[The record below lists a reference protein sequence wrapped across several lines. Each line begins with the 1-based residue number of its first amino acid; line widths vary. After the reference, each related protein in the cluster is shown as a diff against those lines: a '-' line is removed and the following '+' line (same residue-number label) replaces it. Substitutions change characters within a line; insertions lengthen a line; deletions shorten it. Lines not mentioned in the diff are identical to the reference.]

1 MLLCLTIFYDL
12 FRVQRAVTGMVFV
25 FISVLVEMACCPC
38 SCFYSPLFHDEIL
51 QSWTKV
57 LWHNFICGAFFNSH
71 MPSPCPTPQTTLDA
85 CIQNFFRVYYSTVP
99 RTFVQDCRFHFGL
112 RKKARWR
119 AMSGDTGNPNAVL
132 ANKIN
137 SNYSPQ
143 WIPLAT
149 DTEVNNCFSIY

>member
-1 MLLCLTIFYDL
+1 MLLCLTSFYDL

-25 FISVLVEMACCPC
+25 FISVLVDMACLPC
-38 SCFYSPLFHDEIL
+38 SCFYSLYFMTKYYNHGQKSYDTILFVGLFSIHKCPVPPPPHK
-51 QSWTKV
+51 QRWTPV
-57 LWHNFICGAFFNSH
+57 SRIFSEY
-71 MPSPCPTPQTTLDA
+71 TTALS
-85 CIQNFFRVYYSTVP
+85 Q

-119 AMSGDTGNPNAVL
+119 TMRGDTGNPNVVL

>member
-1 MLLCLTIFYDL
+1 MNSMLLCLTSFYDL
-12 FRVQRAVTGMVFV
+12 FRVQRAATGMVFV
-25 FISVLVEMACCPC
+25 FISVLVLVDMACLPC

-71 MPSPCPTPQTTLDA
+71 MPSPSPTPQTTLDA

-99 RTFVQDCRFHFGL
+99 RTFVHFGL

-119 AMSGDTGNPNAVL
+119 VMRGDTENPNAVL

-137 SNYSPQ
+137 SNSEAHY
-143 WIPLAT
+143 
-149 DTEVNNCFSIY
+149 Y

>member
-1 MLLCLTIFYDL
+1 MHGKCCYLYCGRHGMLFMLVFLFPSISWRNTTIMDKNLMTQFY
-12 FRVQRAVTGMVFV
+12 
-25 FISVLVEMACCPC
+25 
-38 SCFYSPLFHDEIL
+38 
-51 QSWTKV
+51 
-57 LWHNFICGAFFNSH
+57 LWGFLNSH
-71 MPSPCPTPQTTLDA
+71 KPSPSPTLQTTLDA
-85 CIQNFFRVYYSTVP
+85 CIHNFFRVSYSTVP

-119 AMSGDTGNPNAVL
+119 AMRVDTGNRNAVL

-143 WIPLAT
+143 WIPLAI